1 MTMPSY
7 EAASNATVPPAPP
20 PAIPDDGSD
29 PVPVFVL
36 VGVRTSAGAG
46 PGVRLVPPAEAARL
60 VAARVAVHGD
70 QPPRGFPG

>member
-20 PAIPDDGSD
+20 PAIPDDA
-29 PVPVFVL
+29 VPVFVL
-36 VGVRTSAGAG
+36 FGVRTSAGAG